1 MKKNGEYKNSL
12 TPDLILLDLNLPKK
26 NGHEVLEEIKKD
38 PSLKFTPVV
47 ILTSSDA
54 DKDILLAY
62 NLNANCYI
70 KKPVDLNQLLRIV
83 KAIDNFWLEIVK
95 LPSRL

>member
-1 MKKNGEYKNSL
+1 MLKNSSSL
-12 TPDLILLDLNLPKK
+12 DLLNLPKK
-26 NGHEVLEEIKKD
+26 NGHEILEEIKKD
-38 PSLKFTPVV
+38 PSLKFIPVV

-54 DKDILLAY
+54 DKDVLRAY

-70 KKPVDLNQLLRIV
+70 KKPVDLDQLLRVV

-95 LPSRL
+95 LP